1 VSFISFYTDESGFP
15 AYRADDNRYVP
26 LGVWFVME
34 LRNSPYQC
42 LDLLAL
48 VDDAAA
54 GRSSDGEWEGEAFH
68 CTVTTS
74 GVTVQNTILDDQQ
87 GTYSLAEVRQ
97 AAEDYWRQLPEPSR
111 IPADLADWERSWNR
125 PHPYRG
131 RLF

>member
-1 VSFISFYTDESGFP
+1 MSFISFYTDESGFP
-15 AYRADDNRYVP
+15 AYRAEDNRYIP

-68 CTVTTS
+68 CTVTPA
-74 GVTVQNTILDDQQ
+74 GVTVRNAP
-87 GTYSLAEVRQ
+87 SLTTNG
-97 AAEDYWRQLPEPSR
+97 AATHWR
-111 IPADLADWERSWNR
+111 RSAR
-125 PHPYRG
+125 PPRSTG
-131 RLF
+131 ATA